1 MLILIPATRLHHSRF
16 AHSVLPA
23 GDADLTDEK
32 EKWIDDRAQQI
43 IDMMPKE
50 PSGLFHFS
58 VPIDA
63 SPYEGL
69 RSDKAGEAYNDFI
82 SAVAYAQAEYDW
94 EHRTGCPF

>member
-1 MLILIPATRLHHSRF
+1 MNAYLTYGLIEDRRL
-16 AHSVLPA
+16 VEQQ
-23 GDADLTDEK
+23 LTDEK
-32 EKWIDDRAQQI
+32 EKWID
-43 IDMMPKE
+43 DMMPKE
-50 PSGLFHFS
+50 PSGLFHFT
-58 VPIDA
+58 VPIDS

>member
-1 MLILIPATRLHHSRF
+1 MNAYYAQDRIEAQRDF
-16 AHSVLPA
+16 AHQA
-23 GDADLTDEK
+23 AIQREQ
-32 EKWIDDRAQQI
+32 WIDDRAQEI
-43 IDMMPKE
+43 IDLMPKE

-58 VPIDA
+58 VPIDS

>member
-1 MLILIPATRLHHSRF
+1 MKTLRRRRQRAPAPPEDVETAQHHR
-16 AHSVLPA
+16 
-23 GDADLTDEK
+23 
-32 EKWIDDRAQQI
+32 IDDRAQQI

-50 PSGLFHFS
+50 PSGLFHFT
-58 VPIDA
+58 VPIDS

>member
-1 MLILIPATRLHHSRF
+1 VDRRPGAANHRH
-16 AHSVLPA
+16 
-23 GDADLTDEK
+23 DA
-32 EKWIDDRAQQI
+32 
-43 IDMMPKE
+43 KE
-50 PSGLFHFS
+50 PSGLFHFT
-58 VPIDA
+58 VPIDS

>member
-1 MLILIPATRLHHSRF
+1 
-16 AHSVLPA
+16 
-23 GDADLTDEK
+23 
-32 EKWIDDRAQQI
+32 
-43 IDMMPKE
+43 

-58 VPIDA
+58 VPIDF

>member
-1 MLILIPATRLHHSRF
+1 MNAFLTYDRIEDRRW
-16 AHSVLPA
+16 VEQQ
-23 GDADLTDEK
+23 LTDEK
-32 EKWIDDRAQQI
+32 EKWI

-58 VPIDA
+58 VPIDS

-69 RSDKAGEAYNDFI
+69 RSDKAGKAYNDFI

>member
-1 MLILIPATRLHHSRF
+1 MNAYLTYDRIEDRRW
-16 AHSVLPA
+16 VEQQ
-23 GDADLTDEK
+23 LTDEK

-43 IDMMPKE
+43 INMMPKE

-58 VPIDA
+58 VPIHNTPF
-63 SPYEGL
+63 SGL

-82 SAVAYAQAEYDW
+82 SAVAYSQAEYDW